1 MEFNPFSADFFDD
14 PYETYR
20 WMRDEAPAYENTQY
34 GFWAL
39 SRYDDVL
46 AAHRDWKTFSS
57 EYGLTIDQLTD
68 PDTPVKGT
76 SIIMMDPPEHD
87 QMRKLVSRVFTPRA
101 VQSLEPIVRDTIRRY
116 LTPLEDRADFD
127 LVAEFSAPFP
137 VEVISTMLGV
147 PPADRQ
153 QIRHWTDVLLHRES
167 DTPGVTQAGMEAALY
182 QVQYFIDLIA
192 EKRRVPGDDMI
203 SRLTTVEVTDED
215 GASHRLSDGEI
226 AGFAGL
232 LAAAGSETV
241 TKLVGNGVVLFHR
254 FPDQWQKLLDDPDQG
269 PGAVEEVLRYW
280 APSQYQGRFSVEDST
295 WHGRTIPAGMPVLL
309 ITGAANRDE
318 RAYEEPDVFD
328 IERPATLPLGLGHG
342 IHACL
347 GAALARL
354 ESRIAFDE
362 IGARWPRY
370 EVDESGLRRVH
381 MSNVAGFSNVPVA
394 AASVS

>member
-20 WMRDEAPAYENTQY
+20 WMRDEVPAYENTQY

-101 VQSLEPIVRDTIRRY
+101 VQSLEPMVRDTIRRY

-137 VEVISTMLGV
+137 VDVISTMLGV

-153 QIRHWTDVLLHRES
+153 QIRHWTDVLLHREP

-226 AGFAGL
+226 AGFSGL

-254 FPDQWQKLLDDPDQG
+254 FPDQWQQLLDDPDRG

-280 APSQYQGRFSVEDST
+280 APSQYQGRFSHAPST
-295 WHGRTIPAGMPVLL
+295 WHGVTIPEGVPVLL

-318 RAYEEPDVFD
+318 RAYEHPDVFD
-328 IERPATLPLGLGHG
+328 VGRPAQLSVGLGHG

-354 ESRIAFDE
+354 ESRVAFE
-362 IGARWPRY
+362 AVAERWPRY
-370 EVDESGLRRVH
+370 TVEESGLRRVH
-381 MSNVAGFSNVPVA
+381 MANVAGFSNVPVLA
-394 AASVS
+394 AA

>member
-20 WMRDEAPAYENTQY
+20 WMRDEVPAYENTQY

-101 VQSLEPIVRDTIRRY
+101 VQSLEPMVRDTIRRY

-137 VEVISTMLGV
+137 VEVVSTMLGV

-153 QIRHWTDVLLHRES
+153 QIRHWTDVLLHREP

-254 FPDQWQKLLDDPDQG
+254 FPDQWQQLLDDPDQG

-280 APSQYQGRFSVEDST
+280 APSQYQGRFSHAPST
-295 WHGRTIPAGMPVLL
+295 WHDVTIPAGVPVLL

-318 RAYEEPDVFD
+318 RAYEHPDVFD
-328 IERPATLPLGLGHG
+328 VGRPAQLSVGLGHG

-354 ESRIAFDE
+354 ESRVAFE
-362 IGARWPRY
+362 AVAARWPRY
-370 EVDESGLRRVH
+370 AVEEAGLRRVH
-381 MSNVAGFSNVPVA
+381 MANVAGFSNVPVLA
-394 AASVS
+394 AA